1 MNRFQPLVRSPLVV
15 LGRFDHPPDEPH
27 RDPRQEIAPGYAV
40 SFVERG
46 CFDLQVGKRRWRLA
60 PGMLFLTRPGLVYR
74 CRHSEETPTDV
85 CLSVGYTRNFAEEV
99 QQTAK
104 PGRHRLPAVLPLTNR
119 LAYLHLRLAQLAA
132 ANDTEALATETLAGE
147 LLAAV
152 VAGSSAASDKLY
164 KTQTLAWYAVRV
176 EATRHLLET
185 QFAQPHSL
193 ASLAGAVGI
202 SPFHFARVFRELTGT
217 PPHRYLLN
225 LRLSHAADRLRQGA
239 GVTDTCFATGFNSL
253 SHFTHLFR
261 RRFGVPPS
269 HFLHAPPTRKQQE
282 RTSGIL
288 PSRAH

>member
-1 MNRFQPLVRSPLVV
+1 MFVFRSATPGILRKRFGRQPSR
-15 LGRFDHPPDEPH
+15 
-27 RDPRQEIAPGYAV
+27 A
-40 SFVERG
+40 
-46 CFDLQVGKRRWRLA
+46 
-60 PGMLFLTRPGLVYR
+60 
-74 CRHSEETPTDV
+74 
-85 CLSVGYTRNFAEEV
+85 
-99 QQTAK
+99 
-104 PGRHRLPAVLPLTNR
+104 AVLPLTNR
-119 LAYLHLRLAQLAA
+119 LAYLHLRLAQLAT

-225 LRLSHAADRLRQGA
+225 LRLSHAAARLRQGV
-239 GVTDTCFATGFNSL
+239 GVTDTFFAIGFNSL

-269 HFLHAPPTRKQQE
+269 RFLHAPPTRKQQE

>member
-15 LGRFDHPPDEPH
+15 LGRFDHPPEEPH

-60 PGMLFLTRPGLVYR
+60 PGMLFLTHPGLVYR

-85 CLSVGYTRNFAEEV
+85 CLAVGYTRSFAEEV
-99 QQTAK
+99 WEAAK
-104 PGRHRLPAVLPLTNR
+104 PGHRLPAVLPLTNR
-119 LAYLHLRLAQLAA
+119 LAYLHLRLAQLAS
-132 ANDTEALATETLAGE
+132 ANGAEALATETLAGE

-164 KTQTLAWYAVRV
+164 KTQTLAWYAERV

-185 QFAQPHSL
+185 RFAQPHSL
-193 ASLAGAVGI
+193 ASLASAVGI

-225 LRLSHAADRLRQGA
+225 IRLSRAADRLRQGT

-261 RRFGVPPS
+261 RRFSVPPS
-269 HFLHAPPTRKQQE
+269 RFPQNHSP
-282 RTSGIL
+282 
-288 PSRAH
+288 RA

>member
-15 LGRFDHPPDEPH
+15 LGRFDHPPEEPH
-27 RDPRQEIAPGYAV
+27 HDPRQEIAPGYAV

-60 PGMLFLTRPGLVYR
+60 PGMLFLTHPGLVYR

-104 PGRHRLPAVLPLTNR
+104 PGSRRPPAVLPLTNR

-164 KTQTLAWYAVRV
+164 KTQTLAWYAERV

-185 QFAQPHSL
+185 QLAQPHSL

-225 LRLSHAADRLRQGA
+225 LRLSRAADRLRQGA

-269 HFLHAPPTRKQQE
+269 HLLHAPPTRKQQE

>member
-15 LGRFDHPPDEPH
+15 LGRFDHPPEEPH
-27 RDPRQEIAPGYAV
+27 HDPRQETAPGYAV

-60 PGMLFLTRPGLVYR
+60 PGMLFLTHPGLVYR

-85 CLSVGYTRNFAEEV
+85 CLSVGYTRNFVEEIR
-99 QQTAK
+99 QSTK

-193 ASLAGAVGI
+193 ASLAGTVGI
-202 SPFHFARVFRELTGT
+202 SPFHFARIFRELTGT

-225 LRLSHAADRLRQGA
+225 LRLSRAADRLRQGA

-269 HFLHAPPTRKQQE
+269 RFPQNHSP
-282 RTSGIL
+282 RT
-288 PSRAH
+288 

>member
-1 MNRFQPLVRSPLVV
+1 MTRFQPLVRSPLVV

-60 PGMLFLTRPGLVYR
+60 PGMLFLAHPGLVYR
-74 CRHSEETPTDV
+74 CRHFEEAPTDV
-85 CLSVGYTRNFAEEV
+85 CLSVGYTRNFVEEIR
-99 QQTAK
+99 QTAK
-104 PGRHRLPAVLPLTNR
+104 PGRRPPAVLPLTNR

-132 ANDTEALATETLAGE
+132 ANGTEALATETLAGE

-152 VAGSSAASDKLY
+152 IAGSNAASDKLY
-164 KTQTLAWYAVRV
+164 KTQTLAWYAERV
-176 EATRHLLET
+176 EATHHLLET

-202 SPFHFARVFRELTGT
+202 SPFHFARIFRELTGT

-225 LRLSHAADRLRQGA
+225 IRLSRAADRLRQGA

-269 HFLHAPPTRKQQE
+269 HFLHAPTTRKQQE
-282 RTSGIL
+282 RTSRIL